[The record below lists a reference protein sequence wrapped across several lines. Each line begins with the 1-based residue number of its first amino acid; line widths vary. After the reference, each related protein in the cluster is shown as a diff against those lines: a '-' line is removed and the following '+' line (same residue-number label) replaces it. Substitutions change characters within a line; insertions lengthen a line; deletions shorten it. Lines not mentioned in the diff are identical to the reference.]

1 MSDTPR
7 LIAGRYELGGLIG
20 RGGMADVYEGTDTRL
35 GRTVAIK
42 LLKSDLA
49 NDPTFE
55 ARFRQEA
62 QASARMAHP
71 TIVRVYD
78 AGEDVTFDQQGQ
90 EHKRPFIIM
99 EYVRGRLLRDLLH
112 ERPFSIE
119 ESLEYTAGVLT
130 ALEFSHRAGVI
141 HRDIKSANVMIT
153 DQGQVKVMDFGIARA
168 VSDSSATMAQTSGI
182 MGTAQ
187 YFSPEQAKGESVDS
201 RTDLYSTGVLL
212 YEMLAGR
219 PPFKGDTA
227 VSVAYQ
233 HVSEA
238 VIPPSQFNAQISRE
252 LDAVVL
258 RALAKDRVERFQ
270 TAEEFREHLLAAAMG
285 TPITQPTAVLEPGE
299 PDAVETAEPVESAE
313 VVEPAAEET
322 ALDGEQVAEAASV
335 GSGEDTDEE
344 AAKPEALDPFDALLA
359 GEVTATA
366 AVQIAGDAPIVEPAG
381 SPAVAPAAPATPST
395 AAPATPTPPATTAK
409 ADDDF
414 EADLANAGFD
424 RTSVLPAAQIP
435 VKVPEFV
442 TPAETKRDSLIENPF
457 AELGVELPTEPASAN
472 ASATGKKGGL
482 LKGERPSPG
491 LIWGAS
497 TAAGVVVIGLLIW
510 LISFGGS
517 LNFTVTG
524 NSGIAVP
531 DVTNQNYTVGIQSL
545 EGAKLLVTKNYEPSD
560 TVPAESII
568 RTDPVAGT
576 LVPPNT
582 TITVVISTGKATI
595 QMPNLLGMD
604 EAAATAAIASAKLTL
619 GTISQVNSA
628 TAPLGQVISSDPMA
642 GTAVSAGTIVNLSIS
657 NGKVMVPD
665 VRNLDIS
672 DAQSRMMAPEV
683 GFTVSIQTKTDCTTG
698 TKGTIVLDQSILPG
712 AAPQAST
719 VILYVECKTN

>member
-270 TAEEFREHLLAAAMG
+270 TAEEFREHMLAAAMG

-299 PDAVETAEPVESAE
+299 PDAVEGAEALEAAE
-313 VVEPAAEET
+313 VVEPIEAADSLEAAAEGT
-322 ALDGEQVAEAASV
+322 AEASQ
-335 GSGEDTDEE
+335 EE
-344 AAKPEALDPFDALLA
+344 TAKPEALDPFDALLA
-359 GEVTATA
+359 GEVTATS
-366 AVQIAGDAPIVEPAG
+366 AVQIAGDAPIVEPA
-381 SPAVAPAAPATPST
+381 AAP
-395 AAPATPTPPATTAK
+395 AAPATPTPPATPTK
-409 ADDDF
+409 ADDDS
-414 EADLANAGFD
+414 EVELPIAGFD

-457 AELGVELPTEPASAN
+457 AELGVELPTEPASSN

-517 LNFTVTG
+517 FNFTVTG